1 MKRTVRWL
9 AWSVGILFLLGTVL
23 QLVDMQNLYAK
34 LGAHSRLD
42 VVRFAAKHGLVELNG
57 EDQPG

>member
-1 MKRTVRWL
+1 MGVSEHTVR
-9 AWSVGILFLLGTVL
+9 TH
-23 QLVDMQNLYAK
+23 MQNLYAK

-42 VVRFAAKHGLVELNG
+42 VVRFAAKHGLVDLNE